1 MHSELVINCVDSID
15 QENVT
20 TRRLFEEVVNVT
32 QTLAPTGS
40 CSDGYSD
47 TLLTRCSSRR
57 EYVYICEWIDNV
69 VPLPTL

>member
-40 CSDGYSD
+40 CSDGY
-47 TLLTRCSSRR
+47 
-57 EYVYICEWIDNV
+57 
-69 VPLPTL
+69 